1 MRLRL
6 LTSVLFTTALL
17 VGCGDSDT
25 ASAPA
30 AAPQAA
36 PAVEPEFVVEADR
49 FADIRVLRYRIPG
62 WETLSLEQK
71 QLLYYLS
78 EAGMSGRDIMW
89 DQNYRHNLRIRRT
102 LEEIVRHYPGD
113 RTTAEWNAFM
123 TYAKR
128 VWFANGIHH
137 HYAGDKFVPGF
148 SSEYFRTLAEQSAPN
163 STWPL
168 DENQTLDGL
177 LTMLDPIMFDPT
189 VDPRKTETGAGV
201 DKVVSSAVNF
211 YSGVTEAEVV
221 AFYAA
226 RRSND
231 DSRPVSWGLN
241 STLVKENGQLVEKVW
256 KVGGRYTQA
265 LERVVY
271 WLEQAIAVAEDDD
284 QRRALELL
292 VKYYRSGDLADFD
305 AYNIA
310 WVADTA
316 SRVDAINGFIE
327 VYNDPLGMRGSYESV
342 VSFRDD
348 EATRRIG
355 AIAAQAQWFE
365 DNSPILPRH
374 RKANVTGVTGK
385 VITVVSET
393 GDSSP
398 VSPSGIN
405 LPNSGWIRAE
415 HGSKSV
421 VLANIRAANDASPNP
436 ALEEF
441 AASADEVARS
451 KQWAE
456 LGSNLFVDMHEVIG
470 HASGVVDPEVGTPT
484 ETLKQYYSPLEEGRA
499 DLVALYY
506 LMDPKLIEIGV
517 MPSLDVGKQ
526 QYDAYFRAGLLTQ
539 LQRIEPGK
547 NLEEA
552 HMRNR
557 QMIAAWVLEKAQAD
571 NSVERITRDGETFFV
586 VHDYERVRDLF
597 GELLREVQRIK
608 SEGDFAA
615 GQALIESY
623 GTVVDPAL
631 HAEVLRRYEPL
642 NVAPFSGYINP
653 RLTPVRAP
661 GSEEITDVLVDY
673 PSDFTEQ
680 MLDYAATYSFL
691 PTVN

>member
-1 MRLRL
+1 MRRAAVAFTLFGAVL
-6 LTSVLFTTALL
+6 LG
-17 VGCGDSDT
+17 GCGNSDT
-25 ASAPA
+25 GSAPPA
-30 AAPQAA
+30 TSQA
-36 PAVEPEFVVEADR
+36 PAGEAEFVVEADR

-62 WETLSLEQK
+62 WESLSLQQK
-71 QLLYYLS
+71 KLLYFLT

-89 DQNYRHNLRIRRT
+89 DQNYRHNLRVRRT
-102 LEEIVRHYPGD
+102 LEEIVKHYGGD
-113 RTTAEWNAFM
+113 RSTAVWDAFM
-123 TYAKR
+123 SYTKQ

-137 HYAGDKFVPGF
+137 HYSGDKFTPGF
-148 SSEYFRTLAEQSAPN
+148 SPDEFRTLALESAAGA
-163 STWPL
+163 SWPL
-168 DENQTLDGL
+168 DEGQGLGQLLDTLE
-177 LTMLDPIMFDPT
+177 PILFDPA
-189 VDPRKTETGAGV
+189 VDARQTETAADV
-201 DKVVSSAVNF
+201 DKVASSAVNF
-211 YSGVTEAEVV
+211 YSGVAEAEVA

-226 RRSND
+226 RRNDD

-271 WLEQAIAVAEDDD
+271 WLEQAIAVTEDAA

-292 VKYYRSGDLADFD
+292 VQYYRSGDLADFD

-327 VYNDPLGMRGSYESV
+327 VYNDPLGMRGSFESV

-348 EATRRIG
+348 DATRRIG
-355 AIAAQAQWFE
+355 AIADQAQWFE
-365 DNSPILPRH
+365 DNSPILPQH
-374 RKANVTGVTGK
+374 RKANVTGITGK

-398 VSPSGIN
+398 ASPSGIN
-405 LPNSGWIRAE
+405 LPNSGWIRTE

-470 HASGVVDPEVGTPT
+470 HASGVLDPEVGTPT

-506 LMDPKLIEIGV
+506 LMDPKLVEIGV
-517 MPSLDVGKQ
+517 MPTLDVGRQ
-526 QYDAYFRAGLLTQ
+526 QYDAYFRAGLMTQ

-571 NSVERITRDGETFFV
+571 NSVERVTRDAETFFV
-586 VHDYERVRDLF
+586 VNDYERVRQHF

-608 SEGDFAA
+608 SEGDFDA

-623 GTVVDPAL
+623 GTVVDPTL

-653 RLTPVRAP
+653 RLVPVRAP
-661 GSEEITDVLVDY
+661 GSDEITDVVVEY
-673 PSDFTEQ
+673 PDDFPEQ
-680 MLDYAATYSFL
+680 MLEYAEKYSFL